1 MRLCAYLLFLLLALQ
16 AAPAYPATAGEDWVS
31 GAIGKEG
38 VDLGG
43 RRDGGGGASPVADS
57 RSEPNLVTIAR
68 FVPACAGNTYRTD
81 PPTDVLCDVE
91 ALRCGT
97 AEAEGRRFI
106 RFVATVLSAE
116 AVPPPG
122 SAWTPSGIICR
133 TPEEVM
139 EAIISFTL
147 ADFRRLP
154 LPPGDATVQ
163 TAANDEVLIRARTNV
178 YVDAP
183 EQTYN
188 ITILDTAVTVRATP
202 VEYSW
207 DFGDGTDPLVTTDPG
222 APYPD
227 LTTWHTYE
235 TSGDHAITLTTSYAG
250 EFSVAGGPFQAIPGT
265 AEITGEPM
273 PVTVVTTSNRLV
285 G

>member
-1 MRLCAYLLFLLLALQ
+1 
-16 AAPAYPATAGEDWVS
+16 
-31 GAIGKEG
+31 
-38 VDLGG
+38 
-43 RRDGGGGASPVADS
+43 
-57 RSEPNLVTIAR
+57 
-68 FVPACAGNTYRTD
+68 
-81 PPTDVLCDVE
+81 
-91 ALRCGT
+91 
-97 AEAEGRRFI
+97 
-106 RFVATVLSAE
+106 
-116 AVPPPG
+116 
-122 SAWTPSGIICR
+122 
-133 TPEEVM
+133 M